1 MQKKMVE
8 AINKQIQ
15 REFFSAY
22 LYLAISNYY
31 VEEHLDGFANWFQ
44 VQARE
49 ERDHAMLFVRYLQD
63 NDESVK
69 LFDIQA
75 PAASYASV
83 KEPLQ
88 VTYAHEQGV
97 TKAIHDMYEQA
108 LQEKD
113 YRTLQFLQWF
123 VEEQGEEE
131 KIARELIERVELIG
145 EAKQGGLFWLDN
157 ELKSRAYE
165 PPANADD

>member
-1 MQKKMVE
+1 MEKKMVV

-31 VEEHLDGFANWFQ
+31 AEQNLDGFANWFE

-49 ERDHAMLFVRYLQD
+49 EQDHAMLFLRYLRD
-63 NDESVK
+63 NDAQVE
-69 LFDIQA
+69 LYDIQA
-75 PAASYASV
+75 PSASYASLQ
-83 KEPLQ
+83 EPLKNAY
-88 VTYAHEQGV
+88 THEQAV
-97 TKAIHDMYEQA
+97 TKAIHEMYEQA

-113 YRTLQFLQWF
+113 YRTVQFLQWF

-131 KIARELIERVELIG
+131 KSARELVERVELVG
-145 EAKQGGLFWLDN
+145 EAKQGLFWLDN
-157 ELKSRAYE
+157 ELKGRTYE
-165 PPANADD
+165 PSTSAED

>member
-44 VQARE
+44 VQAQE

-75 PAASYASV
+75 PASAYASV

-88 VTYAHEQGV
+88 VAYAHEQGV
-97 TKAIHDMYEQA
+97 TKAIHEMYAEA
-108 LQEKD
+108 LEEKD

-131 KIARELIERVELIG
+131 KSARELIQQMELIG
-145 EAKQGGLFWLDN
+145 EGRQGGLFWMDN
-157 ELKSRAYE
+157 QLKGRSYE
-165 PPANADD
+165 PPAKADD